1 MVMPLFLKS
10 LMDQRRGL
18 FFWSLGLMIII
29 SVQLSVFPT
38 VRSSAAG
45 LATFIEN
52 YPEAMQ
58 KIFRMEDYTSGS
70 GYLSTELFSMML
82 PLIFIAVGVGWGANA
97 IAQEEERRT
106 ADVLFTLPIS
116 RIRILVTKILSGIC
130 AQVLLV
136 SVTFITLAIGIR
148 FVDISLPTLKIL
160 AASFSCAMLGII
172 FHAVATF
179 FGSVFGK
186 KSIALGGAIALAIA
200 GFLFYSLAPLVH
212 TFDRVLG
219 INPFQWS
226 LGSNPLK
233 SGLPLGYTVLS
244 LATALLIY
252 GASSLVL
259 RRRDISF

>member
-1 MVMPLFLKS
+1 MVLPLFLKS
-10 LMDQRRGL
+10 LKDQRRGL
-18 FFWSLGLMIII
+18 FFWSLGVMTII

-45 LATFIEN
+45 LAAFIEN
-52 YPEAMQ
+52 YPKAMR

-82 PLIFIAVGVGWGANA
+82 PLIFIAVGAGWGVNA
-97 IAQEEERRT
+97 VAQEEERRT

-116 RIRILVTKILSGIC
+116 RARILTTKIISGIC
-130 AQVLLV
+130 AQLLLV
-136 SVTFITLAIGIR
+136 IVTFSTLVIGIR
-148 FVDISLPTLKIL
+148 FVDISLPTVKIL
-160 AASFSCAMLGII
+160 AASFSCAMLGTM
-172 FHAVATF
+172 FHAVAIF

-186 KSIALGGAIALAIA
+186 KSIALGGAVALAIA

-219 INPFQWS
+219 INPFQWA

-233 SGLPLGYTVLS
+233 SGLALGYTVLS
-244 LATALLIY
+244 LVTMTLVY
-252 GASSLVL
+252 GASLLIIRS
-259 RRRDISF
+259 RDILA